1 MKNRLRAMIA
11 LLKSRA
17 YLDSQY
23 EATERKPMLR
33 NDSHSECEP
42 NQKHQTE
49 ENDKS
54 QSKTIQPIHWPSHDR
69 GSAGRH

>member
-1 MKNRLRAMIA
+1 MKNRLRAIIA

-33 NDSHSECEP
+33 NDSHSECKP
-42 NQKHQTE
+42 RQKHQTE
-49 ENDKS
+49 QDDTPKRSNRYKGPREL
-54 QSKTIQPIHWPSHDR
+54 
-69 GSAGRH
+69 AA